1 LLQSHWSGTAL
12 GSPPVSKRAKRQ
24 TSGIRAA
31 AEIFPRR
38 GEDALAARIVDAALE
53 TADRVGWDNV
63 YLADVARDLRVPVI
77 EVRRRF
83 RDLDAVADAHF
94 GRAFEALLAASPRIR
109 SRPAPERIEALLGVW
124 FEYLRPH
131 ARTSAAMI
139 AAKLYPFHPHH
150 WVPLI
155 FSLSRLIQWLRDAAF
170 LRARLPR
177 RQGEEIVLS
186 ALFVLALVAWRGDGA
201 AGEHRARA
209 LVRRAL
215 QTLSMIL

>member
-1 LLQSHWSGTAL
+1 M
-12 GSPPVSKRAKRQ
+12 SKRPSKQANRRI
-24 TSGIRAA
+24 SGIRPAA
-31 AEIFPRR
+31 GGSLRR
-38 GEDALAARIVDAALE
+38 ETRARDGQIVAAALAA
-53 TADRVGWDNV
+53 ADRVGWDNV
-63 YLADVARDLRVPVI
+63 YLADVARDLGVPVI
-77 EVRRRF
+77 EAQRRF

-94 GRAFEALLAASPRIR
+94 RRAFEAMLAASPRVR
-109 SRPAPERIEALLGVW
+109 SRPAPERIDALLGAW

-131 ARTSAAMI
+131 AKTSAAMI

-150 WVPLI
+150 WVPLV

-170 LRARLPR
+170 LRAGFPR
-177 RQGEEIVLS
+177 RQGEEIFLS

-201 AGEHRARA
+201 AGERRARA

>member
-1 LLQSHWSGTAL
+1 
-12 GSPPVSKRAKRQ
+12 
-24 TSGIRAA
+24 
-31 AEIFPRR
+31 
-38 GEDALAARIVDAALE
+38 LAARIVDAALKA
-53 TADRVGWDNV
+53 ADRVGWDNV

-94 GRAFEALLAASPRIR
+94 GRAFEAMLAMSPRVR
-109 SRPAPERIEALLGVW
+109 SRPAPERVEALLGVW

-139 AAKLYPFHPHH
+139 AAKIYPFHPHH

-201 AGEHRARA
+201 AGERRARA

>member
-1 LLQSHWSGTAL
+1 
-12 GSPPVSKRAKRQ
+12 
-24 TSGIRAA
+24 
-31 AEIFPRR
+31 
-38 GEDALAARIVDAALE
+38 LAARIVNATLE
-53 TADRVGWDNV
+53 AADRVGWDNV
-63 YLADVARDLRVPVI
+63 YLADIARDLRVPVI

-94 GRAFEALLAASPRIR
+94 GRAFEAMLAASPRAGESLGR
-109 SRPAPERIEALLGVW
+109 SRPAPERIEALLGAW

-131 ARTSAAMI
+131 AKTSAAMI

-201 AGEHRARA
+201 AGERRARA